1 DGYGRQQGGAYRDR
15 GHQDRRAGDGAAH
28 RGPRDPGVRGG
39 RSHRGFPAGEHV
51 RPPADPAYRR
61 RTRRGAQ
68 TDHRPRRTRQGPRRR
83 RSRRL
88 TGRASGAGVRKG
100 TPSTW
105 PARCRV
111 ALGSGAKAS
120 GSPGPRPPVGRR
132 AAGHSVLNRPDV
144 RHSAG
149 LGEARQQPGL
159 AGLLTGGGSPSAA
172 GRRSARVAD
181 RPGIRWTGPAGA
193 PRSRVLPGTSTR
205 RQRMT
210 VETGTE
216 PQRRHILLELGFATT
231 RVGEELHGSATI
243 TPQMH
248 VPGTDRLRT
257 SVLATWTDTVTGLL
271 AALTLGPRVPV
282 TLELDVHLYRPAP
295 SSGEVRAVGRTIKA
309 GRSVFVAEVEWT
321 VDGEPFAFGGGS
333 FMVSPN
339 EELRLP
345 EQMSIDMPVTGRLLA
360 VPLAERAGCERRAPG
375 TAVLPRTDDG
385 LNA

>member
-1 DGYGRQQGGAYRDR
+1 
-15 GHQDRRAGDGAAH
+15 
-28 RGPRDPGVRGG
+28 
-39 RSHRGFPAGEHV
+39 
-51 RPPADPAYRR
+51 
-61 RTRRGAQ
+61 
-68 TDHRPRRTRQGPRRR
+68 
-83 RSRRL
+83 
-88 TGRASGAGVRKG
+88 
-100 TPSTW
+100 
-105 PARCRV
+105 
-111 ALGSGAKAS
+111 
-120 GSPGPRPPVGRR
+120 
-132 AAGHSVLNRPDV
+132 
-144 RHSAG
+144 
-149 LGEARQQPGL
+149 
-159 AGLLTGGGSPSAA
+159 
-172 GRRSARVAD
+172 
-181 RPGIRWTGPAGA
+181 
-193 PRSRVLPGTSTR
+193 
-205 RQRMT
+205 MT
-210 VETGTE
+210 VETGTD
-216 PQRRHILLELGFATT
+216 PQRRRHILLELGFATT
-231 RVGEELHGSATI
+231 MVGEELHGSATI

-295 SSGEVRAVGRTIKA
+295 SSGEVRAVGRKIKA

-385 LNA
+385 LNASRTVNGGLIALAAEEAMLSLAPGATLSTLGLRYLQAARVGPVVADATLHADVARATLRDAGNEDRITTLATGRLFPASSR